1 MSSSRPPPQART
13 ASGTCPRAPRALVI
27 EDAAE
32 LREVLAL
39 ELELAGFVT
48 ASAADGQQGLEIV
61 QRLEPDAI
69 VLDLMLPTL
78 SGFVVARSVRALKHG
93 QNAAIVALSGLTS
106 EAMRMEALSV
116 GCDVYVAKPVSPAEV
131 VVHVRYARAQRRSTV
146 ANIVRKS

>member
-1 MSSSRPPPQART
+1 MSSSRPPQART

-48 ASAADGQQGLEIV
+48 ASAADGQQGLEIAR
-61 QRLEPDAI
+61 RLEPDAI

-78 SGFVVARSVRALKHG
+78 SGFAVALSVRALEHG
-93 QNAAIVALSGLTS
+93 QNVAIVALSGLTS
-106 EAMRMEALSV
+106 EALRMEALSV
-116 GCDVYVAKPVSPAEV
+116 GCDVYLAKPVSPAAV
-131 VVHVRYARAQRRSTV
+131 VAHVLHALAQRRSTV
-146 ANIVRKS
+146 ADVARKS